1 MSTTVEF
8 YQVNFFEE
16 PEPDEQGY
24 AITVSDCFNK
34 LLAGNHSFKDSYE
47 RDLYKFQ
54 KLDDKYICGVFRKV
68 RTGEP
73 IKVGKACTDG
83 WDVAMADDEGKFETN
98 HLVYIPNKRIIA
110 YIRNH
115 HGNHY
120 KRLEDCLNKAFGVK
134 VELSPLLTK
143 GTLETLLSNKSVT
156 KLQANIP
163 VRNDLIPEY
172 ADNWSNDVMQSAS
185 KSGAETVK
193 IETNISLRTK
203 VPGSINNPLKAIR
216 NFLGFGATSAR
227 VEVLSIDG
235 KKDWIDLIEDKI
247 QHTFKDYKYSKES
260 LPDKSVYEKIIEAY
274 LDKLDEINDAY

>member
-8 YQVNFFEE
+8 YQVNFFKE
-16 PEPDEQGY
+16 PESNDQGD
-24 AITVSDCFNK
+24 AITITDCFKK
-34 LLAGNHSFKDSYE
+34 LLTGDHSFQDSYD

-54 KLDDKYICGVFRKV
+54 EIDEQYICGVFRKV

-98 HLVYIPNKRIIA
+98 HLVYIPNKRIVA

-120 KRLEDCLNKAFGVK
+120 KRLEDCLSKAFDVK

-143 GTLETLLSNKSVT
+143 GTIETLLSNKSVT

-163 VRNDLIPEY
+163 VRHDLIPEY
-172 ADNWSNDVMQSAS
+172 ADNWSYDVMQAAT
-185 KSGAETVK
+185 KSNAETVK
-193 IETNISLRTK
+193 VETNISLRTK
-203 VPGSINNPLKAIR
+203 TPGSINNSLQAIR
-216 NFLGFGATSAR
+216 NFLGFGATSAK
-227 VEVLSIDG
+227 VQVLSIDG
-235 KKDWIDLIEDKI
+235 KTDWIDLIEDKI
-247 QHTFKDYKYSKES
+247 QYVFTDYKYSKET
-260 LPDKSVYEKIIEAY
+260 LPDKSVYEKIITAY
-274 LDKLDEINDAY
+274 LDKFDAINEAY

>member
-16 PEPDEQGY
+16 PEPNDQGNI
-24 AITVSDCFNK
+24 ITISDCFKK
-34 LLAGNHSFKDSYE
+34 LLVGNHSFQDSYD
-47 RDLYKFQ
+47 RDLYKFR
-54 KLDDKYICGVFRKV
+54 LIDEKYVCGVFRKV

-98 HLVYIPNKRIIA
+98 HLVYIPNKRIVA

-120 KRLEDCLNKAFGVK
+120 KRLEDCLGKAFGVK

-143 GTLETLLSNKSVT
+143 GTIETLLSNKSVT

-163 VRNDLIPEY
+163 VRHDLIPEY
-172 ADNWSNDVMQSAS
+172 ADNWSYDVMQAAK
-185 KSGAETVK
+185 KSNAETVK
-193 IETNISLRTK
+193 VETNISLNTK
-203 VPGSINNPLKAIR
+203 VPGSINNSLQAIR
-216 NFLGFGATSAR
+216 NFLSFGATSAK
-227 VEVLSIDG
+227 VQLLSIDG
-235 KKDWIDLIEDKI
+235 KTDWIDLIEDKI
-247 QHTFKDYKYSKES
+247 QYVFTDYKYSKEN
-260 LPDKSVYEKIIEAY
+260 LPDKSVYERIIKAY
-274 LDKLDEINDAY
+274 LDRLDEINEAY

>member
-8 YQVNFFEE
+8 YQVNFFEQ
-16 PEPDEQGY
+16 PEPDEQGNTV
-24 AITVSDCFNK
+24 TVSGCFET
-34 LLAGNHSFKDSYE
+34 LLTGNYSFKDSYE

-54 KLDDKYICGVFRKV
+54 KIDNQYVCGVFRKV

-98 HLVYIPNKRIIA
+98 HLIYIPNKRILA
-110 YIRNH
+110 YIRNQ

-120 KRLEDCLNKAFGVK
+120 KRLEDCLTQAFGIR

-163 VRNDLIPEY
+163 VKHDLIPEY
-172 ADNWSNDVMQSAS
+172 ADDWSNETIQAAS
-185 KSGAETVK
+185 KSGAETVR
-193 IETNISLRTK
+193 IETNISLKTQT
-203 VPGSINNPLKAIR
+203 PGSINHPLKAIK
-216 NFLGFGATSAR
+216 NFLGFGATTAR
-227 VEVLSIDG
+227 VQVLNIDG

-247 QHTFKDYKYSKES
+247 KYTFKEYKYLKET
-260 LPDKSVYEKIIEAY
+260 LPDKSIYEKIISAY
-274 LDKLDEINDAY
+274 LDKLDEINEAY

>member
-8 YQVNFFEE
+8 YKVSFFEE
-16 PEPDEQGY
+16 PEPDEQGNTI
-24 AITVSDCFNK
+24 AISDCFKK
-34 LLAGNHSFKDSYE
+34 LLIGNHSFQDSYD

-54 KLDDKYICGVFRKV
+54 SIDENYICGVFRKV

-83 WDVAMADDEGKFETN
+83 WDVAMSDDEGKFETN
-98 HLVYIPNKRIIA
+98 HLVYIPNKCIVA

-120 KRLEDCLNKAFGVK
+120 KRLEDCLNKAFGVR

-163 VRNDLIPEY
+163 VKPDLIPEY
-172 ADNWSNDVMQSAS
+172 GDNWSTEAIQALS
-185 KSGAETVK
+185 KSGADTVR
-193 IETNISLRTK
+193 IETNINLRTK
-203 VPGSINNPLKAIR
+203 MPGSISNPLLAIR
-216 NFLGFGATSAR
+216 NFLNLGATSAK
-227 VEVLSIDG
+227 VEVINIDG
-235 KKDWIDLIEDKI
+235 EKDWIDLIADKI
-247 QHTFKDYKYSKES
+247 EYTFKDYKYSKET
-260 LPDKSVYEKIIEAY
+260 LPDKSVYEKIIKAY
-274 LDKLDEINDAY
+274 LDRLDEINEAY

>member
-8 YQVNFFEE
+8 YQVTFFEE
-16 PEPDEQGY
+16 PEPDDKGKT
-24 AITVSDCFNK
+24 ITISDCFK
-34 LLAGNHSFKDSYE
+34 RLLIGNHSFQDSYD

-54 KLDDKYICGVFRKV
+54 LIEEKYICGVFRKV

-98 HLVYIPNKRIIA
+98 HLVYIPNKCIVA

-120 KRLEDCLNKAFGVK
+120 KRLENCLNQAFGVK

-143 GTLETLLSNKSVT
+143 GSLETLLSNKSVT

-163 VRNDLIPEY
+163 VRHDLIPEY
-172 ADNWSNDVMQSAS
+172 ADNWSNEVMQSMS
-185 KSGAETVK
+185 KSGAETVR
-193 IETNISLRTK
+193 IETNISLNTK
-203 VPGSINNPLKAIR
+203 TPGSINNPLKAIR
-216 NFLGFGATSAR
+216 NFLSFGATSAK
-227 VEVLSIDG
+227 VQIINMDG
-235 KKDWIDLIEDKI
+235 EQDWIDLIADKI
-247 QHTFKDYKYSKES
+247 EYTFKDYKYSKET
-260 LPDKSVYEKIIEAY
+260 LPDKSIYERIIKAY
-274 LDKLDEINDAY
+274 LDRLDEINDAY

>member
-16 PEPDEQGY
+16 PESDDQGY
-24 AITVSDCFNK
+24 TLTISDCFKK
-34 LLAGNHSFKDSYE
+34 LLTGNHSFQDSYD

-54 KLDDKYICGVFRKV
+54 LIDEKYVCGVFRKV

-83 WDVAMADDEGKFETN
+83 WDVAMAEDEGKFETN
-98 HLVYIPNKRIIA
+98 HLVYIPNKRIVA

-120 KRLEDCLNKAFGVK
+120 KRLEDCLSKAFGVK

-143 GTLETLLSNKSVT
+143 GTIETLLNNKSVT

-163 VRNDLIPEY
+163 VRHDLIPEY
-172 ADNWSNDVMQSAS
+172 SDNWSYEVMQAAR
-185 KSGAETVK
+185 KSNAETVK
-193 IETNISLRTK
+193 IETNISLRTQA
-203 VPGSINNPLKAIR
+203 PGSINSSLQAIR
-216 NFLGFGATSAR
+216 NFLGFGATSAK
-227 VEVLSIDG
+227 VQVLNIDG
-235 KKDWIDLIEDKI
+235 KTDWIDLIEDKI
-247 QHTFKDYKYSKES
+247 QYVFTDYKYSKET
-260 LPDKSVYEKIIEAY
+260 LPDESVYEKIITAY
-274 LDKLDEINDAY
+274 LDKLDAINEAY

>member
-8 YQVNFFEE
+8 YQVNFFED
-16 PEPDEQGY
+16 PEPNAQGDT
-24 AITVSDCFNK
+24 ITISDCFK
-34 LLAGNHSFKDSYE
+34 TLLTGNHSFQDSYD

-54 KLDDKYICGVFRKV
+54 LIDEKYVCGVFRKV

-98 HLVYIPNKRIIA
+98 HLVYIPNKRIVA

-120 KRLEDCLNKAFGVK
+120 KRLEDCLSQAFSVK

-143 GTLETLLSNKSVT
+143 GTIEALLSNKSVT

-163 VRNDLIPEY
+163 VRHDLIPEY
-172 ADNWSNDVMQSAS
+172 ADNWSYDVMQAAR
-185 KSGAETVK
+185 KSNAETVK
-193 IETNISLRTK
+193 VETNISLRTQL
-203 VPGSINNPLKAIR
+203 PGSINNSLQAIR
-216 NFLGFGATSAR
+216 NFLGFGATSAK
-227 VEVLSIDG
+227 VQVLNVDG
-235 KKDWIDLIEDKI
+235 KVDWIDLIEDKI
-247 QHTFKDYKYSKES
+247 QYIFTDYKYSKET
-260 LPDKSVYEKIIEAY
+260 LPDKSVYEKIITAY
-274 LDKLDEINDAY
+274 LDKLDAINKAY

>member
-8 YQVNFFEE
+8 YQVNFFED
-16 PEPDEQGY
+16 PEPNAQGDT
-24 AITVSDCFNK
+24 ITISDCFK
-34 LLAGNHSFKDSYE
+34 TLLTGNHSFQDSYD

-54 KLDDKYICGVFRKV
+54 LIDEKYVCGVFRKV

-98 HLVYIPNKRIIA
+98 HLVYIPNKRIVA

-120 KRLEDCLNKAFGVK
+120 KRLEDCLSQAFGVK

-143 GTLETLLSNKSVT
+143 GTIEALLSNKSVT

-163 VRNDLIPEY
+163 VRHDLIPEY
-172 ADNWSNDVMQSAS
+172 ADNWSYDVMQAAR
-185 KSGAETVK
+185 KSNAETVK
-193 IETNISLRTK
+193 VETNISLRTQL
-203 VPGSINNPLKAIR
+203 PGSINNSLQAIR
-216 NFLGFGATSAR
+216 NFLGFGATSAK
-227 VEVLSIDG
+227 VQVLNVDG
-235 KKDWIDLIEDKI
+235 KVDWIDLIEDKI
-247 QHTFKDYKYSKES
+247 QYIFTDYKYSKET
-260 LPDKSVYEKIIEAY
+260 LPDKSVYEKIITAY
-274 LDKLDEINDAY
+274 LDKLDAINKAY